1 MGKKGDSSSF
11 EHGMVVSA
19 RRAGLSISET
29 ELLGFSHI
37 TLSSGNRKRSEK
49 GTRKVYLIK

>member
-1 MGKKGDSSSF
+1 MVKKGDSSYF
-11 EHGMVVSA
+11 EHGMVVS
-19 RRAGLSISET
+19 ET
-29 ELLGFSHI
+29 DVLLGFSHI